1 MKTKSKL
8 RSCSPSNAAAC
19 SGLGLFRRLMVMVG
33 CDYVVL
39 RHHDNKHLIRNVK
52 WLGGRAFA
60 ASYQP
65 ETASQLLPAGEVIGP
80 CYVEEWIPI
89 TPRTH
94 AVYYQNEKCAATGSE
109 RNDHD

>member
-1 MKTKSKL
+1 MIEKL
-8 RSCSPSNAAAC
+8 ESETPSDAATC
-19 SGLGLFRRLMVMVG
+19 SGLGLFRRLMVMLG
-33 CDYVVL
+33 GDYVVL
-39 RHHDNKHLIRNVK
+39 RHHDNTHLIRKVK

-60 ASYQP
+60 ASYLP

-94 AVYYQNEKCAATGSE
+94 AVYCQNSKDPRPELGDCL
-109 RNDHD
+109 